1 MRIPSGM
8 TRGWPSRWLEG
19 SPVNQAELL
28 ELLANTLE
36 ELRIP
41 YLVTGSVA
49 TIAYGEPRFT
59 NDIGVVVKMFSH
71 QVPAL
76 CAAFPTDDFYI
87 SSDAV
92 EDAIDRHSQ
101 FNILHPTSGLKIDV
115 MVAEDTDFNHSRFSR
130 AKILRVAPDRE
141 VSFASPEDV
150 IIKKLAFFHDGG
162 SDKHLRDIR
171 GVLAVMGDDID
182 REYIE
187 RWANVFGLLQEWSA
201 VLAD

>member
-1 MRIPSGM
+1 M
-8 TRGWPSRWLEG
+8 
-19 SPVNQAELL
+19 NQAELL
-28 ELLANTLE
+28 ECLANTLE
-36 ELRIP
+36 ELGIP

-59 NDIGVVVKMFSH
+59 NDIDVVVRMFSH

-76 CAAFPTDDFYI
+76 CAAFPSADFYV
-87 SSDAV
+87 SPEAV
-92 EDAIDRHSQ
+92 EEAIDRHSQ

-130 AKILRVAPDRE
+130 AKSLKIAPSRE
-141 VSFASPEDV
+141 ASFASPEDV

-187 RWANVFGLLQEWSA
+187 RWVNVFGLLQEWSA
-201 VLAD
+201 VIAS